1 METVDPLLQGMLSL
15 PLRCDLSTSTSPC
28 WQHEP
33 YSTMFISVTRDDD
46 DVRDMG
52 KHDFRSVL
60 RHPRTHNSNPV
71 KIFSFCSPIS
81 DRVGK
86 DPGLSL
92 LNKVIF
98 VNVLSSCQRA
108 HAHGDCHTTGVARVI
123 FWTISRDLVR
133 TKVVGF
139 YELA

>member
-1 METVDPLLQGMLSL
+1 
-15 PLRCDLSTSTSPC
+15 
-28 WQHEP
+28 
-33 YSTMFISVTRDDD
+33 MFISVTRDED
-46 DVRDMG
+46 DVRDIG

-60 RHPRTHNSNPV
+60 RHLLTRNSNPV
-71 KIFSFCSPIS
+71 KIFSFRSPIS

-86 DPGLSL
+86 EPGLSL

-133 TKVVGF
+133 TKVCGV
-139 YELA
+139 LRISLTR